1 MFNSD
6 FVIESVVDGIN
17 IALWAI
23 GAITVTVGA
32 VKGVV
37 KIVKNVSNKVKE
49 YDSKTTQQQDS
60 ESALLEQLMSD
71 PSLLAAVQQIINDKQ
86 DNVVHVVDAEA
97 ETA

>member
-6 FVIESVVDGIN
+6 FMVESIVDAVN
-17 IALWAI
+17 ITLWAI

-37 KIVKNVSNKVKE
+37 KIARNISAKVKE
-49 YDSKTTQQQDS
+49 YDSKAQQDTT
-60 ESALLEQLMSD
+60 EATILDQLMSD
-71 PSLLAAVQQIINDKQ
+71 PSLLAAVQQIIADKQ
-86 DNVVHVVDAEA
+86 DNVVHVVDAEG